1 MHPDVAKTHL
11 VWSFENWIPRRV
23 RNLTILVLASTH
35 VQERRWHSHL
45 AS

>member
-11 VWSFENWIPRRV
+11 VWSFENWITRRV
-23 RNLTILVLASTH
+23 RNLTTLGLAAAPA
-35 VQERRWHSHL
+35 QAPLWHSHL